1 MEAEQIRDSLL
12 FVSGALDAK
21 MYGPSAPLTPAY
33 NRRTVYGKVSRYRL
47 DEYLQLFD
55 FASPS
60 MSSEKRFATNVPL
73 QRLFFMNSDFVQQQ
87 AELLARRVASEP
99 DNAARIRKA
108 YSLVL
113 GRAPTDAE
121 LNAGVEY
128 LKREPMQEYEE
139 RKAASAKKEAEA
151 KTAKDGKTA
160 APPAAPAVRPKGEG
174 QTPKTDLAAADGMM
188 AGVMPDAANKA
199 PDYKLLPPTTWGR
212 YVKILLSSG
221 EFLYVE

>member
-1 MEAEQIRDSLL
+1 
-12 FVSGALDAK
+12 
-21 MYGPSAPLTPAY
+21 MYGPSSPLTHGY

-55 FASPS
+55 FPSPS

-73 QRLFFMNSDFVQQQ
+73 QRLFLMNSDFMQQQ
-87 AELLARRVASEP
+87 AELLARRVAAEP
-99 DNAARIRKA
+99 ENAARIRKS

-113 GRAPTDAE
+113 GRAPTHAE
-121 LNAGVEY
+121 LNAGIEY

-139 RKAASAKKEAEA
+139 RKAATAKKEAEA
-151 KTAKDGKTA
+151 KAADAKAAKDGKG
-160 APPAAPAVRPKGEG
+160 AAPAAIPATRPTGSG
-174 QTPKTDLAAADGMM
+174 QTPKSDLAGADGMM
-188 AGVMPDAANKA
+188 AGVMQDAANKP